1 MTKKQTMQSRN
12 PEDIQ
17 KAMTFHVISLIA
29 LSEMAATK
37 PMLAGKYLA
46 TFDFELERVGDND
59 FCEIKAGELTIV
71 DRSKMQ

>member
-1 MTKKQTMQSRN
+1 MSKPMKTRT

-29 LSEMAATK
+29 LSEMAMTK

-59 FCEIKAGELTIV
+59 FCEIHAGELIIV
-71 DRSKMQ
+71 DKAKMQ